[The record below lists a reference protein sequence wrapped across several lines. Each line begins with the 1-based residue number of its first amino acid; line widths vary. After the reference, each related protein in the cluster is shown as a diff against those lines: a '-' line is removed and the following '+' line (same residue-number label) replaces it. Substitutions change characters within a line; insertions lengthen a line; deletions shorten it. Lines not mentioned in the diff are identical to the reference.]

1 MKHWR
6 LPRKPKRK
14 NRYMKTQYTW
24 HRINSDVNG
33 NPRYVLHWIDL
44 GLPTYEEAL
53 TAARKV
59 GGRKYHNKSFGGGI
73 AFQSYSLAET
83 EAAIQQALQDAA

>member
-1 MKHWR
+1 MK
-6 LPRKPKRK
+6 
-14 NRYMKTQYTW
+14 NEYNW
-24 HRINSDVNG
+24 HRINRDSNG
-33 NPRYVLHWIDL
+33 NPRYVIHWLDL

-73 AFQSYSLAET
+73 AFQSYCLTET
-83 EAAIQQALQDAA
+83 ETAIKKAIAA